1 MSTNIRVFIKFKE
14 STVFAGEDIECTVTF
29 KNIAPVPGTEG
40 SPTRGAKPNGF
51 IPGGERQRK
60 TAPLQPHAR
69 PAPSRAPSVTSQ
81 ATTQYTRG
89 HRPALSLNTPPGFT
103 SGHPLGPPSGGT
115 SGPTASGQKHGRS
128 LSIEPSDALPRSFKF
143 PPSPE
148 ASAHEPSATAADH
161 KMKAPDRG
169 SYSPRPPDKPPD
181 RTQNLSPLARILS
194 GSSMNGTPRSS
205 GEFYTA
211 SNHSDGTLASEYIPQ
226 PTARLLAR
234 PAHLRQ
240 ASQARG
246 SISQRPPE
254 VLMMGYAQVM
264 GSFTL
269 DGSLV
274 NQAPFE
280 EIKRKGVFGGQGGG
294 GVVGVERPK
303 RESGLF
309 GALGWGGI
317 GESLNGLIGGSE
329 PSSIREMRSKATSK
343 SIPLLSTPQSILFVD
358 LQLAP
363 GESRSYSYS
372 FTLPRGLPPTHRGRA
387 MKVSY
392 HLAIGTQRPGSARD
406 QQVRHVD
413 VPFRVLGS
421 VTDRGEILGH
431 DLMSPYILLRDEA
444 RTSSLDPPTP
454 SNTSTATST
463 AKNSKDAA
471 AGLQDFQNYITALLT
486 APSPTSGLLSPTTPT
501 PLRRRSTLAD
511 LNDPAPRTA
520 KESIDLAILR
530 SNISPPGAPSP
541 SRFSIARSG
550 RLVGVLH
557 LARPSY
563 RLGESIDVVI
573 NFSDA
578 DIPTYAV
585 AISLENCERVDPAL
599 ALRSEGSIERATRKV
614 LAAQTENT
622 LWARRVAVS
631 LAVPSGATPEFV
643 TSGVALVWRVRVE
656 FVTPRVGDEGAQGR
670 EWGELLEEVG
680 RDERGVMLAA
690 VERLAC
696 ESFEVA
702 IPVRVYGAVVGGGES
717 GEPEG
722 LVV

>member
-1 MSTNIRVFIKFKE
+1 MPQETEVLRDQRPGPRGGHHGVMDGQQ
-14 STVFAGEDIECTVTF
+14 VCT
-29 KNIAPVPGTEG
+29 ASPVEVWAALTQV
-40 SPTRGAKPNGF
+40 SS
-51 IPGGERQRK
+51 PGG
-60 TAPLQPHAR
+60 H
-69 PAPSRAPSVTSQ
+69 SVTQPSPLV
-81 ATTQYTRG
+81 A
-89 HRPALSLNTPPGFT
+89 SSSPPTVPEEQPVFT
-103 SGHPLGPPSGGT
+103 LPMRSGRRL
-115 SGPTASGQKHGRS
+115 SGQAMGSSRPNIPRS
-128 LSIEPSDALPRSFKF
+128 AQEPSDALPRSFKF

-363 GESRSYSYS
+363 GRA
-372 FTLPRGLPPTHRGRA
+372 GRA

-421 VTDRGEILGH
+421 V
-431 DLMSPYILLRDEA
+431 
-444 RTSSLDPPTP
+444 
-454 SNTSTATST
+454 
-463 AKNSKDAA
+463 
-471 AGLQDFQNYITALLT
+471 
-486 APSPTSGLLSPTTPT
+486 
-501 PLRRRSTLAD
+501 
-511 LNDPAPRTA
+511 TA

-670 EWGELLEEVG
+670 DRGAKKELG
-680 RDERGVMLAA
+680 
-690 VERLAC
+690 
-696 ESFEVA
+696 
-702 IPVRVYGAVVGGGES
+702 S
-717 GEPEG
+717 GERAASAGKEMVKKRKAVQQTARKTTRRRMDRAPTREPDG
-722 LVV
+722 EY